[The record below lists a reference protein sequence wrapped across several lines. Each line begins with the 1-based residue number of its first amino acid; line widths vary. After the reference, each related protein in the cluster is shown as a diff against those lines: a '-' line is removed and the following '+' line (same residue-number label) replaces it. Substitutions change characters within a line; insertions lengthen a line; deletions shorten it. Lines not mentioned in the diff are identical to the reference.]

1 MQAKKTQLQK
11 HKLMATGL
19 FVLMACIYIL
29 MMYFLK
35 HNPKSWMEYV
45 RAFSEAG
52 MVGALADWFAVTALF
67 KYPLGIKIPHTNL
80 ITKNKNKLGTNLG
93 TFVSDNFLT
102 ATTIRPYIN
111 QLNISVYLINW
122 LNSDKNKTI
131 LVTEINNLIKNI
143 ITNLN
148 NKSVTNLLKN
158 KDLELSNEIKLEKI
172 AATGLHYL
180 LEKNEQNRLINII
193 LPKAK
198 LYVEN
203 NRDLIYLKVVEK
215 QPILGLIGGKS
226 VTNQL
231 ISGITTFFNEIEQ
244 NPQHE
249 IRQTITKHLY
259 ELVIDLNE
267 NEEWQLKFNAMKN
280 EFLSNEKI
288 SEYTNAIW
296 QQLKTDTLE
305 SLNNVQSTLNQY
317 ISENVN
323 ELINTFKNDVV
334 LQESINNYAKQY
346 IYKLVLKNSN
356 EVGKIIQ
363 QTVEKWDGQELSE
376 KLELEVGKDLQYI
389 RINGTLVG
397 GLVGLFIYTL
407 TQFFI

>member
-19 FVLMACIYIL
+19 FVLMACIYIV

-67 KYPLGIKIPHTNL
+67 KFPLGIKVPHTNL
-80 ITKNKNKLGTNLG
+80 ITKNKNKLGSNLG

-102 ATTIRPYIN
+102 ATTIRPYIDK
-111 QLNISVYLINW
+111 LNISTYFINW
-122 LNSDKNKTI
+122 LNNNKNQN
-131 LVTEINNLIKNI
+131 LLLTEITKLLKNI
-143 ITNLN
+143 IANLN
-148 NKSVTNLLKN
+148 NQTVSNLLTTKAF
-158 KDLELSNEIKLEKI
+158 DLSKEIKLEKF
-172 AATGLHYL
+172 AASSLQYL
-180 LEKNEQNRLINII
+180 LEKNEQNRLINHV

-203 NRDLIYLKVVEK
+203 NRELIYLKVVEK

-231 ISGITTFFNEIEQ
+231 ISGITTFFNEIEH
-244 NPQHE
+244 NPKHE
-249 IRQTITKHLY
+249 IRITITNYLLD
-259 ELVIDLNE
+259 LVSDLNE

-280 EFLSNEKI
+280 EFLSQEKI
-288 SEYTNAIW
+288 SEYANAIW
-296 QQLKTDTLE
+296 QRSKTDTLE
-305 SLNNVQSTLNQY
+305 SLNNPQSSLNIY
-317 ISENVN
+317 LTKTIT
-323 ELINTFKNDVV
+323 ELIITFKNDTH

-346 IYKLVLKNSN
+346 VYKLVLKNSN

-397 GLVGLFIYTL
+397 GLVGLLIYTL
-407 TQFFI
+407 TQIFI

>member
-19 FVLMACIYIL
+19 FVLMACIYII

-111 QLNISVYLINW
+111 QLNISAYLINW

-148 NKSVTNLLKN
+148 NKTVTNLLTN
-158 KDLELSNEIKLEKI
+158 KALELSNEIKLEKI

-259 ELVIDLNE
+259 ELVIDLNK

-280 EFLSNEKI
+280 EFLSHEKI

-305 SLNNVQSTLNQY
+305 SLNNAQSTLNQY

-397 GLVGLFIYTL
+397 GLVGLLIYTL